1 LVISHVI
8 FDFDGVLID
17 SEDISMKID
26 RSLLAANGV
35 DFSEAEMHRRFV
47 GKTFEDMVREVET
60 EFTITLPADL
70 SDIKDRRMLE
80 IYRADLRP
88 VPGVVPMLEKL
99 HLPRSIGTNGPRDR
113 ALEALRLT
121 GLDKFFGAHITTFED
136 VENGKPAPDIYL
148 LAARRAGF
156 APGQCLVVEDSPTG
170 AIGAL
175 KAGCRVVGF
184 TGVAHHPE
192 SKVRDLTSVGVRTI
206 IHDIAE
212 LLDIVSP
219 ISA

>member
-1 LVISHVI
+1 MVISHVI

-17 SEDISMKID
+17 SEDISMTID
-26 RSLLAANGV
+26 RSLMAANGV

-60 EFTITLPADL
+60 EFGITLPRDL

-80 IYRADLRP
+80 VYRADLQP
-88 VPGVVPMLEKL
+88 VAGVAPMLEKL
-99 HLPRSIGTNGPRDR
+99 TLPRSIGTNGPRER

-121 GLDKFFGAHITTFED
+121 GLDRHFGDRITTFED

-148 LAARRAGF
+148 LAAKRAGF
-156 APGQCLVVEDSPTG
+156 APESCIVVEDSPTG
-170 AIGAL
+170 AIAAL
-175 KAGCRVVGF
+175 KAGCQVIGF

-192 SKVRDLTSVGVRTI
+192 SKARDLKSVGVRTI
-206 IHDIAE
+206 INDIAE
-212 LLDIVSP
+212 LLDIVTP